1 MNFKTFSDLLFSAL
15 SARDYNEFLKF
26 AKEEERFSEEMMTT
40 GVLFRIWLYSVDRS
54 STKIREFTGMTR
66 AQFCRT
72 YRLPERTVTN
82 WDAKKTFPPDWMLD
96 YLCFA
101 VLTDLHSIPTGR
113 REDSEE
119 DVEEE
124 TLD

>member
-1 MNFKTFSDLLFSAL
+1 MNFKTFSDLLFAAL

-26 AKEEERFSEEMMTT
+26 AKKEESFTEEMMTT

-82 WDAKKTFPPDWMLD
+82 WDAKKTFPPDWTLD
-96 YLCFA
+96 LLCFA
-101 VLTDLHSIPTGR
+101 VLTDLHSIPAER
-113 REDSEE
+113 REETDG
-119 DVEEE
+119 EEE